1 MKISFISM
9 KQIVIHFIL
18 VNAVPAQ
25 YTFSIFLIIN
35 IGIGAIFVYFYW
47 YSRNKV
53 VTNTN
58 SKIETTR
65 Y

>member
-35 IGIGAIFVYFYW
+35 IGIGAIFVY
-47 YSRNKV
+47 SRNKV